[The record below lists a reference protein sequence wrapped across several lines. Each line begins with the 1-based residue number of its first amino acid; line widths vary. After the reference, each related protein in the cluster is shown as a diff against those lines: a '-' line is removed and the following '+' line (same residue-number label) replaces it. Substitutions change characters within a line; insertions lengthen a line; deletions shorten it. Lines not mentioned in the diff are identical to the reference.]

1 MCLRER
7 EREILLLNHFLRIGI
22 GATAT
27 NEPFSFF
34 VRARSYGRERQRQ
47 SVSGRT
53 TSSFCDKV
61 SFYSSREEHF
71 LANLEQYYIICTGG
85 HPNLGFGILPSK
97 MAFDN
102 QMGSEVVRLKF

>member
-1 MCLRER
+1 MS
-7 EREILLLNHFLRIGI
+7 HFHSLCVL
-22 GATAT
+22 AHT
-27 NEPFSFF
+27 E
-34 VRARSYGRERQRQ
+34 GRDR
-47 SVSGRT
+47 GRVCRGEQPHL
-53 TSSFCDKV
+53 SCDKV